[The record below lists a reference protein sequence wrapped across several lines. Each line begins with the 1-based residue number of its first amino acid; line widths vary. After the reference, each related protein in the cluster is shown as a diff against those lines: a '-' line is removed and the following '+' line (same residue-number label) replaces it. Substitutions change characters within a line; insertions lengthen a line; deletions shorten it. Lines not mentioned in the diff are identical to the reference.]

1 MSTEQEPGHVGPDAD
16 IAQVLNVVQAAHRRR
31 RLVRW
36 GMLAVLL
43 VVLALGA
50 VYWMSGKEGRTV
62 QYRTEV
68 VRRGELTVNVT
79 ATGTLEPVTQV
90 EVGSEV
96 SGTIKSVNVDYN
108 ARVKKGQVLAQLDT
122 EQLKAKLTQSEASL
136 QLAQA
141 GVKEAE
147 ATVKETRGKLLRDR
161 ELLKSGMCSQ
171 EECDASEATYARA
184 QAALERAR
192 AQVVEARAALAAN
205 RNSLN
210 KATIRSPIDGIVLKR
225 DVEPGQTVAASFQT
239 PVLFILAENL
249 TQMELHVAIDEAD
262 VGQITP
268 GLKASFSVDA
278 YPDRHFPATITD
290 VHYAPQ
296 TVEGVVT
303 YETILAV
310 DNSDLTL
317 RPGMTATAEITVQ
330 TLKDALLVP
339 NAALRYTPPEAPA
352 KKRSSSLLDAIM
364 PRRPHAP
371 RTQKEPGTRQRV
383 WTLLDGE
390 PVAVA
395 VTTGATDGRMTQV
408 LNTDLAPGTE
418 VITDTLGASK

>member
-1 MSTEQEPGHVGPDAD
+1 MSSEQEPGHVGPDAD
-16 IAQVLNVVQAAHRRR
+16 IAQVLDVVQAAQRRR
-31 RLVRW
+31 RWVRR
-36 GMLAVLL
+36 GMLAGLL
-43 VVLALGA
+43 AAVAAAL
-50 VYWMSGKEGRTV
+50 VFWFSGEESATTRYHTD
-62 QYRTEV
+62 T
-68 VRRGELTVNVT
+68 VRRGDLTVTVT

-96 SGTIKSVNVDYN
+96 SGTIKSVLVDYN
-108 ARVKKGQVLAQLDT
+108 DRVKKGQVLAQLDT
-122 EQLKAKLTQSEASL
+122 EQLKARVTQSEASL
-136 QLAQA
+136 SLAQA
-141 GVKEAE
+141 GVREAE
-147 ATVKETRGKLLRDR
+147 ATVKESHRKLMRDR

-192 AQVVEARAALAAN
+192 AQVVEAKAALAAN

-239 PVLFILAENL
+239 PVLFTLAENL

-262 VGQITP
+262 VGQIKK

-303 YETILAV
+303 YETILMV
-310 DNSDLTL
+310 DNSDLVL

-330 TLKDALLVP
+330 TLKDVLLVP
-339 NAALRYTPPEAPA
+339 NAALRYTPPAAPE
-352 KKRSSSLLDAIM
+352 KPRSSGLMDAIM
-364 PRRPHAP
+364 PRHRHPP
-371 RTQKEPGTRQRV
+371 RTPKEVGGKQRV
-383 WTLLDGE
+383 WTLVDGVPE
-390 PVAVA
+390 AVA
-395 VTTGATDGRMTQV
+395 VTTGATDGKLTQ
-408 LNTDLAPGTE
+408 LIGSDLAAGTE
-418 VITDTLGASK
+418 VITETVGGAK